1 MTPQTQLTL
10 SQLFEGKEIRV
21 VEQSEDF
28 WMIVSDISKAWELHR
43 NTLNELIDRNEWKFG
58 GHYTTVAHGA
68 CAGMTAVNETGMYL
82 LMGAVHINLV
92 KNEKSKAAIKK
103 FNELWPDLVKS
114 FRKGEVVQAPVVL
127 QSPIDIINERLDLA
141 DIAVKRSGVPKEI
154 AHSMAWAVV
163 DTKEISTSMAGYI
176 KAQSTQLQLIEAE
189 PVDREEFNKLHSR
202 RDIARMMK
210 LSEDKVRN
218 VLESIGIIYFEHG
231 IWKLTTKGQQFGKA
245 FLVNDF
251 GYPYRTNQKAWIR
264 YNELC
269 IDLLKKYFDIQL
281 PVAKVE

>member
-21 VEQSEDF
+21 VEQSDDF

-103 FNELWPDLVKS
+103 FNELWPELVKS

-127 QSPIDIINERLDLA
+127 QSPIDIINERLDIA

-154 AHSMAWAVV
+154 AHSMAWAVL

-176 KAQSTQLQLIEAE
+176 KAQSTQLQLIEPE
-189 PVDREEFNKLHSR
+189 PVDREEFNKLHSL
-202 RDIARMMK
+202 RDLSGMLK
-210 LSEDKVRN
+210 LPENKVRT
-218 VLESIGIIYFEHG
+218 VLESIGVIYFEHG
-231 IWKLTTKGQQFGKA
+231 IWKLTKRGEQYGKA
-245 FLVNDF
+245 FLVTI